1 MFFLLPT
8 ALHQTTAIQESLN
21 YKQKQK
27 KIGLY
32 LVILIFA
39 PFKVVA
45 NNKTVIIVTH
55 IKLT

>member
-8 ALHQTTAIQESLN
+8 ALQQATAIQESLN

-32 LVILIFA
+32 
-39 PFKVVA
+39 
-45 NNKTVIIVTH
+45 N
-55 IKLT
+55 